1 MTMRRVYTEKK
12 KCQFFWSVKTLPLYI
27 ITKYTCIDSD
37 QVTSWI
43 FFKIIKK
50 HFFTYNVHCRRE
62 MFSEKSRGGFTS
74 VE

>member
-1 MTMRRVYTEKK
+1 MS
-12 KCQFFWSVKTLPLYI
+12 FFLVSQNLALYI

-50 HFFTYNVHCRRE
+50 HFFTYNVHCGRE